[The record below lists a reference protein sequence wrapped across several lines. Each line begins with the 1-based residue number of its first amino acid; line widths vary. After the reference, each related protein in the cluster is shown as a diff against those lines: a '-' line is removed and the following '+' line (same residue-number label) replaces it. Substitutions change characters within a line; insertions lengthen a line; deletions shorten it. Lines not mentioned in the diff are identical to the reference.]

1 MRDLIEN
8 IEIGLKELN
17 NYKRSNNI
25 ASDEWSTKV
34 TEQVLRSIRESIEKG
49 GKVNHRL
56 LRAMKDIYVVSFRNF
71 DGTKLH
77 EAIDCIDSQ
86 LSTLFKNYQSLEP
99 LGMDFGKGDP
109 V

>member
-8 IEIGLKELN
+8 IEIALEELKN
-17 NYKRSNNI
+17 FKRSNNI
-25 ASDEWSTKV
+25 ASDDWSTNV
-34 TEQVLRSIRESIEKG
+34 TEKVLCLIKENLEKG
-49 GKVNHRL
+49 ESLDQRL

-71 DGTKLH
+71 DGTKLY

-99 LGMDFGKGDP
+99 LGIDFGKSDP
-109 V
+109 I